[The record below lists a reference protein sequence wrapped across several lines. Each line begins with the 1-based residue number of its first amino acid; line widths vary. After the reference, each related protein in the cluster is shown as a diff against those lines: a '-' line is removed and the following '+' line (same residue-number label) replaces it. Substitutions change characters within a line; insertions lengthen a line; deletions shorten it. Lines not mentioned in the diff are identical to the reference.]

1 MIALDFETFSGVN
14 LKDVSYN
21 QYFNDPQYH
30 PQKCG
35 FFGTFPPDV
44 EDLSQADRRAAHD
57 TLLPYQMPNGY
68 LAGQLDFLQHPE
80 HARAVVEA
88 IHVLDR
94 HIVLHNRSF
103 DTKAISALVSKSIT
117 SQVSYID
124 TAMLSRRLGGS
135 SNLDSAVRQWMHNIV
150 KMSEGRRLLKKF
162 SLCDTP
168 PTAEAVKHDPDWAM
182 YGEYAYQDARLAFK
196 LAQFFIGIFGLA
208 TILQMAQEQGI
219 TDAMNDIGWP
229 VDLAAVDAML
239 ARQKH
244 NTQQSIEFSH
254 VMHGVPENF
263 NYGSFQQKK
272 EFCLAR
278 GVNAKS
284 FDEASVAELLDKCE
298 DRAVT
303 HRSARLE
310 QVISM
315 LETLQEIGGSSLKK
329 LPVIKKMTDSD
340 GRLRDQYLHCGA
352 VQSLRT
358 TGVGVQMQNLPRL
371 SRTTVDF
378 DKLEDPNHNA
388 PNTVLAG
395 NLRRLFKASQPGGQL
410 IVGDFSSIESR
421 GLAALA
427 GARWKLSE
435 YKAGRDM
442 YKVLAAKQ
450 FNIDYLD
457 VTPEQRTFGKVGE
470 LACGY
475 GAGPE
480 SVRGFAKGMGVKLD
494 PAEAA
499 NLVRGWRDTN
509 PEVVEL
515 WKLLDDTFH
524 LSVATKQP
532 QVLTLGNFSF
542 DFLPID
548 TPTSITNMHPGA
560 KSFSVRVN
568 TPDGSWFTRY
578 FHGVYERGSQLVYHK
593 PSSRVT
599 GDPWTDS
606 FTDPKTKQRKHFTI
620 YGGKLTGILT
630 QSLCREL
637 FFKKLKQVTTDFQ
650 FVKNVNVIGQFHD
663 EIILEWIPEAAFP
676 SSVRRDWGPFDQLI
690 SQASAVDSFKKTM
703 NSSLSWLPISA
714 SIGMN
719 ERYIK

>member
-14 LKDVSYN
+14 LKDVSYK

-30 PQKCG
+30 PQRCG
-35 FFGTFPPDV
+35 FFGTVSP
-44 EDLSQADRRAAHD
+44 AAVGHVAYD
-57 TLLPYQMPNGY
+57 TLSPYLMQGGPFVG
-68 LAGQLDFLQHPE
+68 GQLDFLQHPE
-80 HARAVVEA
+80 HARAIVEA

-94 HIVLHNRSF
+94 HVVLHNRSF
-103 DTKAISALVSKSIT
+103 DTKAISALVSKPIT
-117 SQVSYID
+117 SKVSYID

-135 SNLDSAVRQWMHNIV
+135 SNLDSAARQWMPNTV
-150 KMSEGRRLLKKF
+150 KMPEGRRLLKKF

-168 PTAEAVKHDPDWAM
+168 PTADDVKHDPDWAM
-182 YGEYAYQDARLAFK
+182 YGEYAYQDARLAYN
-196 LAQFFIGIFGLA
+196 LAKFFISIFGLA
-208 TILQMAQEQGI
+208 TVLQMGQEQGI

-254 VMHGVPENF
+254 VMYGVPENF
-263 NYGSFQQKK
+263 NYGSFQQKR

-278 GVNAKS
+278 GINAKS

-303 HRSARLE
+303 HRSAQLE

-315 LETLQEIGGSSLKK
+315 LQTLQEIGGSSLKK

-371 SRTTVDF
+371 GKTMVDF
-378 DKLEDPNHNA
+378 DQLEDPALNA
-388 PNTVLAG
+388 SNTVLAG
-395 NLRRLFKASQPGGQL
+395 NLRRLFKASWPGGQL

-427 GARWKLSE
+427 GARWKLGE
-435 YKAGRDM
+435 YQAGRDM

-450 FNIDYLD
+450 FNIDYAD

-480 SVRGFAKGMGVKLD
+480 TVRGFAKGMGVKLD

-499 NLVRGWRDTN
+499 TLVRGWRDTN
-509 PEVVEL
+509 PEIVEL

-524 LSVATKQP
+524 LSIATKRP
-532 QVLTLGNFSF
+532 QMLAHGDFSF
-542 DFLPID
+542 DFLRVS
-548 TPTSITNMHPGA
+548 TPTSITSMHPGA
-560 KSFSVRVN
+560 MSFSVRV
-568 TPDGSWFTRY
+568 TAPDGTRFDRY

-606 FTDPKTKQRKHFTI
+606 YTDPKTKQRKHFTI

-637 FFKKLKQVTTDFQ
+637 FFKKLQQVTTDFQ

-676 SSVRRDWGPFDQLI
+676 RSARTAWSQFDQTI
-690 SQASAVDSFKKTM
+690 SQAGAVDSFKKIM

>member
-30 PQKCG
+30 PQRCG
-35 FFGTFPPDV
+35 FFGTLNLPSDSAGYAACGT
-44 EDLSQADRRAAHD
+44 LS
-57 TLLPYQMPNGY
+57 PYQMPNGHI
-68 LAGQLDFLQHPE
+68 AGQLDFVQYPE
-80 HARAVVEA
+80 YARAVVEA

-94 HIVLHNRSF
+94 HVVLHNRSF
-103 DTKAISALVSKSIT
+103 DTKAISALVPESIT
-117 SQVSYID
+117 SRVSYID

-135 SNLDSAVRQWMHNIV
+135 SNLDSAVRQWMNNIV
-150 KMSEGRRLLKKF
+150 KMPEGRRLLKKF

-168 PTAEAVKHDPDWAM
+168 PTADAVKHDPDWAL

-196 LAQFFIGIFGLA
+196 LAEFFISIFGLA
-208 TILQMAQEQGI
+208 TVLQMGREQGI

-239 ARQKH
+239 ARQKL

-278 GVNAKS
+278 GVIAKS

-315 LETLQEIGGSSLKK
+315 LQTLQNIGGSSLKK

-388 PNTVLAG
+388 SNTVLAG

-427 GARWKLSE
+427 GAQWKLGE
-435 YKAGRDM
+435 YQAGRDM

-450 FNIDYLD
+450 FNIDYAD

-509 PEVVEL
+509 PEIVEL

-524 LSVATKQP
+524 LCVATKQP
-532 QVLTLGNFSF
+532 QVLAEGDFSF
-542 DFLPID
+542 NFMPIS

-560 KSFSVRVN
+560 KSFSVQVT
-568 TPDGSWFTRY
+568 TPDGSWFIRY

-637 FFKKLKQVTTDFQ
+637 FFKKLQQVTTDFQ

-676 SSVRRDWGPFDQLI
+676 SSVRRDWGRFDQLI
-690 SQASAVDSFKKTM
+690 SQASAVDSFKKIM

>member
-30 PQKCG
+30 PQRCG
-35 FFGTFPPDV
+35 FFGTLPPAF
-44 EDLSQADRRAAHD
+44 SGHAAYD
-57 TLLPYQMPNGY
+57 TLLPYQMPNGH
-68 LAGQLDFLQHPE
+68 LAGQLDFLQHPK
-80 HARAVVEA
+80 HATAIVEA

-94 HIVLHNRSF
+94 HVVLHNRSF
-103 DTKAISALVSKSIT
+103 DTKAISALVPNSIT

-135 SNLDSAVRQWMHNIV
+135 SNLDSAVRQWMTNIV
-150 KMSEGRRLLKKF
+150 KMPEGRRLLKKF

-168 PTAEAVKHDPDWAM
+168 PTADAVKHDPDWAL
-182 YGEYAYQDARLAFK
+182 YGEYAYQDARLAFH
-196 LAQFFIGIFGLA
+196 LAQFFISIFGLA
-208 TILQMAQEQGI
+208 TVLQMGQEQGI

-229 VDLAAVDAML
+229 VDLDAVDAML

-244 NTQQSIEFSH
+244 NTLHSIEYSH
-254 VMHGVPENF
+254 IMHGVPENF

-284 FDEASVAELLDKCE
+284 FDEASVTELLDKCE
-298 DRAVT
+298 TRALT

-315 LETLQEIGGSSLKK
+315 LTTLQQIGGSSLKK
-329 LPVIKKMTDSD
+329 LPVIKKLTDSD

-378 DKLEDPNHNA
+378 DKLEDPIHNA
-388 PNTVLAG
+388 SNTVLAG
-395 NLRRLFKASQPGGQL
+395 NLRRLFKASCPGGQL

-427 GARWKLSE
+427 GAQWKLRE
-435 YKAGRDM
+435 YQAGRDM

-450 FNIDYLD
+450 FNIDYSD

-509 PEVVEL
+509 PEIVEL

-524 LSVATKQP
+524 LCVATKQP
-532 QVLTLGNFSF
+532 QVLAQGNFSF
-542 DFLPID
+542 DFRPIG
-548 TPTSITNMHPGA
+548 TPLSITNMHPGA
-560 KSFSVRVN
+560 KSFSVRAT
-568 TPDGSWFTRY
+568 TPDRSRFDRY

-637 FFKKLKQVTTDFQ
+637 FFKKLEQVTTDFQ

-663 EIILEWIPEAAFP
+663 EIILEWIPEAAFQR
-676 SSVRRDWGPFDQLI
+676 SDRLAWGRFDQLI
-690 SQASAVDSFKKTM
+690 SQASAVDSFKKIM

>member
-30 PQKCG
+30 PQRCG
-35 FFGTFPPDV
+35 FFGTVSP
-44 EDLSQADRRAAHD
+44 AAVGHVAYD
-57 TLLPYQMPNGY
+57 TLSPYLMQGGPFVG
-68 LAGQLDFLQHPE
+68 GQLDFLQHPE
-80 HARAVVEA
+80 HARAIVEA

-94 HIVLHNRSF
+94 HVVLHNRSF
-103 DTKAISALVSKSIT
+103 DTKAISALVSKPIT
-117 SQVSYID
+117 SKVSYID

-135 SNLDSAVRQWMHNIV
+135 SNLDSAVRQWMTNTV

-168 PTAEAVKHDPDWAM
+168 PTADDVKYDPDWAM
-182 YGEYAYQDARLAFK
+182 YGEYAYQDARLAFN
-196 LAQFFIGIFGLA
+196 LAQFFLSIFGLA
-208 TILQMAQEQGI
+208 TVLQMGQEQGI
-219 TDAMNDIGWP
+219 TDDMNDIGWP

-254 VMHGVPENF
+254 VMYGVPENF
-263 NYGSFQQKK
+263 NYGSFQQKR

-303 HRSARLE
+303 HRSAQLE

-315 LETLQEIGGSSLKK
+315 LQTLQEIGGSSLKK

-371 SRTTVDF
+371 GKTMVDF
-378 DKLEDPNHNA
+378 DQLEDLA
-388 PNTVLAG
+388 LDASNTVLAG
-395 NLRRLFKASQPGGQL
+395 NLRRLFKASRPGGQL

-427 GARWKLSE
+427 GARWKLGE
-435 YKAGRDM
+435 YQAGRDM

-450 FNIDYLD
+450 FNIDYAD

-499 NLVRGWRDTN
+499 TLVRGWRDTN
-509 PEVVEL
+509 PEIVEL

-524 LSVATKQP
+524 LSVATKQH
-532 QVLTLGNFSF
+532 QVLVHGDFSF
-542 DFLPID
+542 DFLPIS
-548 TPTSITNMHPGA
+548 TPTSITCMHPGA
-560 KSFSVRVN
+560 KSFSVQV
-568 TPDGSWFTRY
+568 TVPDGTKFNRY

-606 FTDPKTKQRKHFTI
+606 YTDPKTKQRKHFTI

-637 FFKKLKQVTTDFQ
+637 FFKKLQQVTTDFQ

-676 SSVRRDWGPFDQLI
+676 RSARTAWGQFDQVI
-690 SQASAVDSFKKTM
+690 SQASAVDSFKKIM

>member
-30 PQKCG
+30 PQRCG
-35 FFGTFPPDV
+35 FFGTVSPAAV
-44 EDLSQADRRAAHD
+44 GHVAYGTLSPY
-57 TLLPYQMPNGY
+57 LLPGGSFVG
-68 LAGQLDFLQHPE
+68 GQLDFLQHPK
-80 HARAVVEA
+80 HARAIVEA

-94 HIVLHNRSF
+94 HVVLHNRSF
-103 DTKAISALVSKSIT
+103 DTKAISALVSKPIT
-117 SQVSYID
+117 SPVSYID

-135 SNLDSAVRQWMHNIV
+135 SNLDSAVRQWLTNTV
-150 KMSEGRRLLKKF
+150 KMPEGRRLLKKF

-168 PTAEAVKHDPDWAM
+168 PTADDVKHDPDWVM
-182 YGEYAYQDARLAFK
+182 YGEYAYQDARLAFN
-196 LAQFFIGIFGLA
+196 LAQFFISIFGLA
-208 TILQMAQEQGI
+208 TVLQMGQEQGI
-219 TDAMNDIGWP
+219 TDVMNDIGWP
-229 VDLAAVDAML
+229 VDLAAVDAMQ

-284 FDEASVAELLDKCE
+284 FDEASVAELLDKCQ

-371 SRTTVDF
+371 GKTMVDF
-378 DKLEDPNHNA
+378 DQLEDPA
-388 PNTVLAG
+388 LDASNTVLAG
-395 NLRRLFKASQPGGQL
+395 NLRRLFKASWPGGQL

-427 GARWKLSE
+427 GAQWKLGE
-435 YKAGRDM
+435 YQAGRDM

-450 FNIDYLD
+450 FNINYSD

-499 NLVRGWRDTN
+499 TLVRGWRDTN
-509 PEVVEL
+509 PEIVEL

-532 QVLTLGNFSF
+532 QVLAHGDFSF
-542 DFLPID
+542 DFLPVS
-548 TPTSITNMHPGA
+548 TPTSITLMHPGA
-560 KSFSVRVN
+560 KSFSVRV
-568 TPDGSWFTRY
+568 TAPDGTKFHRY

-637 FFKKLKQVTTDFQ
+637 FFKKLQQVTTDFQ

-676 SSVRRDWGPFDQLI
+676 SSVRRDWGRFDQVI
-690 SQASAVDSFKKTM
+690 SQASAVDSFKKIM